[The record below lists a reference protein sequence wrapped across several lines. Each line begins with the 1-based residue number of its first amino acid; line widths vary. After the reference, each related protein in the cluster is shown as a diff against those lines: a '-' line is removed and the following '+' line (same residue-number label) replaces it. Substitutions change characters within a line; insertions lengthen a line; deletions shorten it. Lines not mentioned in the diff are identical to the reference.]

1 MVRREAK
8 APSQRQL
15 RVGEEIRHALAWALE
30 RGEVR
35 DPAVSGQPITVT
47 EVRISPDLK
56 NATAFIVPLGGG
68 DEAQVQE
75 IVDGLNRATAFLRR
89 MVISQVQLRTVPRLN
104 FIPDVSFD
112 QASEIDALM
121 RTQNVARDLAP
132 VDHDEEDAGDPEPR
146 DANGA

>member
-8 APSQRQL
+8 APTQRQL

-35 DPAVSGQPITVT
+35 DPAVIGVPVTVT

-68 DEAQVQE
+68 NAEKIQAV
-75 IVDGLNRATAFLRR
+75 VDGLNRASAFLRR
-89 MVISQVQLRTVPRLN
+89 MVISQVQLRAVPRLN
-104 FIPDVSFD
+104 FIADVSFD
-112 QASEIDALM
+112 KASEIDALL
-121 RTQNVARDLAP
+121 RTENVARDLAKS
-132 VDHDEEDAGDPEPR
+132 DIDDDEEPD
-146 DANGA
+146 GA